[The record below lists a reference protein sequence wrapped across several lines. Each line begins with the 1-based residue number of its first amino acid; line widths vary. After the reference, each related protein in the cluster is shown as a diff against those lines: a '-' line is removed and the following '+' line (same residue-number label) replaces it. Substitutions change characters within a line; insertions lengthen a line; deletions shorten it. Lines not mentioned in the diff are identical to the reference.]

1 MVRALLENSRWLYT
15 ALVGLVALGRG
26 LELLIARRNYRRL
39 LRRGGVEV
47 GAEHYPWMVLLHV
60 AFLVACPLEVWL
72 LERPLVLW
80 LAVLMTAVMA
90 LSMALRYWVVATL
103 GHHWTTRVVC
113 LPGGSRVV
121 GGPYRWLRHPNY
133 LAVAVEILA
142 LPLIHSAWLAAA
154 FFSLSN
160 GAILR
165 VRMRVEEAALRRYG
179 SGSRRTS

>member
-15 ALVGLVALGRG
+15 AL
-26 LELLIARRNYRRL
+26 
-39 LRRGGVEV
+39 
-47 GAEHYPWMVLLHV
+47 
-60 AFLVACPLEVWL
+60 
-72 LERPLVLW
+72 
-80 LAVLMTAVMA
+80 
-90 LSMALRYWVVATL
+90 
-103 GHHWTTRVVC
+103 
-113 LPGGSRVV
+113 
-121 GGPYRWLRHPNY
+121 Y

-142 LPLIHSAWLAAA
+142 LPLIHSAWLAAV

>member
-26 LELLIARRNYRRL
+26 LELLIARRNYR
-39 LRRGGVEV
+39 
-47 GAEHYPWMVLLHV
+47 W
-60 AFLVACPLEVWL
+60 
-72 LERPLVLW
+72 
-80 LAVLMTAVMA
+80 
-90 LSMALRYWVVATL
+90 
-103 GHHWTTRVVC
+103 
-113 LPGGSRVV
+113 
-121 GGPYRWLRHPNY
+121 
-133 LAVAVEILA
+133 